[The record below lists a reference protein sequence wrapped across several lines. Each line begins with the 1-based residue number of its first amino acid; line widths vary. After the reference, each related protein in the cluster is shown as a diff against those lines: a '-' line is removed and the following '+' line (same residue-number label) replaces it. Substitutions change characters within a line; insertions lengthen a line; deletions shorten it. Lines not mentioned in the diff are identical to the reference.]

1 MYFTAARVSIDK
13 RMEEGKTLL
22 FPVTDPDYRQKAEN
36 FAKQIRSYCYDA
48 FKIEN
53 KQTVLA
59 GIAVPR

>member
-1 MYFTAARVSIDK
+1 MYFTAANVTIDK

-22 FPVTDPDYRQKAEN
+22 FPVTDPDYRQKAEK

-53 KQTVLA
+53 KKTVLA